1 MANKILTYRKTK
13 TGRLECSLDLSQLYD
28 TKDQLLSFKTRFKE
42 FIKSDP
48 YNRHIYRLKENLLM
62 FKSEQLIP
70 SKGDSR
76 PPLLLVF
83 GNPASH
89 SVKEGMFFSYE
100 GTGKEHRFWKDIMTP
115 SKILDMG
122 FEQNQPL
129 KERNRLR
136 KEKILNLD
144 YKSPYRIGFC
154 VFVSLPSG
162 PSGLWSGIGGVHK
175 LLGSKAMRMLEPLE
189 RERILKIVKKFITP
203 EGKVVTFQKNAWK
216 GLKTDTDPVYS
227 IKSAKTG
234 RLVGSM
240 NSIPEIPL
248 LGAPPTRLIGPC
260 RRILGRFLI

>member
-1 MANKILTYRKTK
+1 MANKILTYRNTK
-13 TGRLECSLDLSQLYD
+13 PNRLECTLDLFQLYD
-28 TKDQLLSFKTRFKE
+28 TKNQFMRFKTRFKE
-42 FIKSDP
+42 FMKSDP
-48 YNRHIYRLKENLLM
+48 YNLHIYRLKENLLM

-100 GTGKEHRFWKDIMTP
+100 GNGKEHRFWKGIMRP

-122 FEQNQPL
+122 LDQDQSF
-129 KERNRLR
+129 KKRNRLR
-136 KEKILNLD
+136 KRRLLKLD
-144 YKSPYRIGFC
+144 YNSPYRIGLC

-162 PSGLWSGIGGVHK
+162 PSGPWSGIGGINK
-175 LLGSKAMRMLEPLE
+175 LLGSKAMKMLEPFE
-189 RERILKIVKKFITP
+189 RRRILRIVKNFITP
-203 EGKVVTFQKNAWK
+203 EGKVVTFQKNAWV
-216 GLKTDTDPVYS
+216 GLKGDSDPVYS

-234 RLVGSM
+234 GLVGSINGM
-240 NSIPEIPL
+240 PEIPL
-248 LGAPPTRLIGPC
+248 LGAPPTRLVGPC